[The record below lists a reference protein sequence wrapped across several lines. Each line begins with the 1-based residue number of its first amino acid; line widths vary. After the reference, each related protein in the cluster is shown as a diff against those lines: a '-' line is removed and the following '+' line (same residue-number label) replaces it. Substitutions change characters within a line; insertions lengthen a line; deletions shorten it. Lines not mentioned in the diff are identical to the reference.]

1 MTEAI
6 NKVDTDGNIITVPAP
21 KRLTVYLQGDTW
33 EKLQRL
39 AAYFGLSVSQMVSS
53 QTRRSFMKHKKSI
66 EIVEKYTPSITVPWK
81 EMADQANAAH
91 LLNEGEKES

>member
-1 MTEAI
+1 MTTLI
-6 NKVDTDGNIITVPAP
+6 KKVDTDGTIIAVAPP

-66 EIVEKYTPSITVPWK
+66 EIVEEYSPPTTVPIWTAG
-81 EMADQANAAH
+81 ELRA
-91 LLNEGEKES
+91 LRETNEGEKKS

>member
-1 MTEAI
+1 MTTLI
-6 NKVDTDGNIITVPAP
+6 KKVDKDGTIITVAPP

-39 AAYFGLSVSQMVSS
+39 AKYFGLSVSQMVSS

-66 EIVEKYTPSITVPWK
+66 EIVEEYSPPTTVPWK